1 MTLQTYLQ
9 NRQYQPS
16 ALKYATLDGEVD
28 IVGKAVKEIQ
38 GLAANGQHLCLR
50 FSGGK
55 DSIVVKR
62 LCDIA
67 GVPYTARFSR
77 TSVDPPELLKYIM
90 SEHKDVIIENPRIT
104 MFQLIVKKG
113 FPPTRL
119 CRYCCKEFKERNVC
133 GRGDGIL
140 TVTGVRKA
148 ESPKRKS
155 RSKYENCQADKG
167 VHFFHP
173 IVDWTDDQVWEFI
186 LGEKLPYCQLYDE
199 GMSRIGCVGCPLASS
214 KKIEAEFR
222 RFPNFEKAY
231 LWAFEKMLE
240 GRHFDRWKT
249 KYDVMDWYIY
259 GAGDACDKAV
269 LDGQFNLFDEDY
281 FGQLGS
287 DENKDYCS
295 LDADDVRKILNM

>member
-1 MTLQTYLQ
+1 MTVQEYLQ
-9 NRQYQPS
+9 NRPYQPS
-16 ALKYATLDGEVD
+16 TLKYDTLTGEEDVVD
-28 IVGKAVKEIQ
+28 KAIKEIRV
-38 GLAANGQHLCLR
+38 LAERGQHLCLR

-62 LCDIA
+62 LCDMA

-77 TSVDPPELLKYIM
+77 TSVDPPELLKYIRT
-90 SEHKDVIIENPRIT
+90 EHKDVIVEDPRIT
-104 MFQLIVKKG
+104 MFQLIIKKG

-119 CRYCCKEFKERNVC
+119 CRYCCQEFKERNVC

-148 ESPKRKS
+148 ESPRRKS
-155 RSKYENCQADKG
+155 RSKYETCQADKG
-167 VHFFHP
+167 VNFFHP
-173 IVDWTDDQVWEFI
+173 IVNWSDDQVWEFI
-186 LGEKLPYCQLYDE
+186 IDEKLPYCQLYDE

-214 KKIEAEFR
+214 DKIEAEFL

-259 GAGDACDKAV
+259 GASEDCDKAAIS
-269 LDGQFNLFDEDY
+269 GQFDLFDEDY
-281 FGQLGS
+281 FDRLGG
-287 DENKDYCS
+287 DGTTYALEAEQVKEV
-295 LDADDVRKILNM
+295 LGM